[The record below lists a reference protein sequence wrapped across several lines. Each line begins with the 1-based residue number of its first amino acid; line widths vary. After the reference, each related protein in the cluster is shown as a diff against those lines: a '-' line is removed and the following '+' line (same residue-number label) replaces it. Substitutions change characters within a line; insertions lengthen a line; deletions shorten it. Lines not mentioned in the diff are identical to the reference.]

1 MSHEPSALNAS
12 DLKHCPE
19 ELLPAALLS
28 VTRLPPLKSRLPS
41 IVPCTLT
48 CLLPAALQTLQP
60 SNCIKFPLYA
70 PLIQPTFCW
79 HTGCRAS

>member
-41 IVPCTLT
+41 IVPCTLAG
-48 CLLPAALQTLQP
+48 LLPAAPHTLQLSELHQTP
-60 SNCIKFPLYA
+60 SLRSPDSTDLLLA
-70 PLIQPTFCW
+70 DRL
-79 HTGCRAS
+79 